1 MMTRFFLAV
10 TLIVLNRSTSLPEF
24 DETEYDFMP
33 DLDSPAIIT
42 TTPVPDDDAP
52 DDSPSELEPLLG
64 VKPTPTTSNFAAL
77 RTAECLQ
84 QHHDPPTCILPTNT
98 ASIAMLGIGLMAVG
112 LILSSRN
119 T

>member
-1 MMTRFFLAV
+1 MTRFLLAI

-24 DETEYDFMP
+24 DEAEYDFMP
-33 DLDSPAIIT
+33 DLNSPAIIT

-64 VKPTPTTSNFAAL
+64 VKPTPTSSNFAAL

-84 QHHDPPTCILPTNT
+84 QHHGILPANS
-98 ASIAMLGIGLMAVG
+98 ASIAMLGMGLMAVG